1 MSDAAPFSPPLLIV
15 GTPGSGGA
23 VLASA
28 LIRASAV
35 WHLPDREDP
44 ITQAVPALDASQRG
58 WDSHA
63 LLARDATVNADAI
76 TKDLATRLVD
86 REGKPIGERD
96 GIPVLWNARFAL
108 RIPFLAAA
116 FPQARFVLC
125 IREPA
130 DATEEMVR
138 AWQSGTFVSANELPD
153 WTAPKWS
160 LPLIEGWRELH
171 GKTLEEIVVKQ
182 WSVLSDKLLDDL
194 NTLPPQRWAITDFDS
209 LLSDPGPELK
219 RLCGFAGIDYDQAL
233 LTPVEATAR
242 QLAMVP
248 HRPSDALLKSLEET
262 TGARERTRDLLPT
275 NVNRETSASGRAPAA
290 NESPFRSSFTSGF
303 PQALTDLRSSLLI
316 STYQS
321 GRLICAR
328 ANGGMLNTHLRDFD
342 KPMGLA
348 VGQGRFA
355 LGTRTEV
362 WDFLDHPSVAAKV
375 EPANTHDACYLP
387 VNRHTTGDILIHDM
401 AFDKQGE
408 LWAVATQ
415 FSCLVTFNQDSSF
428 IPRWKP
434 EFISELAAGDR
445 CHLNGLANRDGR
457 PRYVTALG
465 TTDKPGTWREHKA
478 TGGVL
483 IDVTTNEIIKDGLC
497 MPHSPRW
504 HDGNLWL
511 LESGKGQLARID
523 VATGELTTVGDL
535 PGFTRGMAIAG
546 SYAFI
551 GLSQIRESSTFGD
564 LPITKRLKERTCG
577 VWMVD
582 LRSGNTTAFLKF
594 EDLIQEIFEVC
605 LLPGAR
611 YPEIAEPGSSAV
623 STTFTAGK
631 PKAPPKR
638 KGG

>member
-1 MSDAAPFSPPLLIV
+1 
-15 GTPGSGGA
+15 

-28 LIRASAV
+28 LARASAV

-44 ITQAVPALDASQRG
+44 ITQAVPELDASARG
-58 WDSHA
+58 WDSHV
-63 LLARDATVNADAI
+63 LLAADGTEHAQAVVD
-76 TKDLATRLVD
+76 DLAKRLVD
-86 REGKPIGERD
+86 REGKPIAERA

-116 FPQARFVLC
+116 FPESRFVLC
-125 IREPA
+125 IRDPA
-130 DATEEMVR
+130 DATEDMIR
-138 AWQSGTFVSANELPD
+138 AWQGRTFVSAGELPE
-153 WTAPKWS
+153 WTGQLKWS
-160 LPLIEGWRELH
+160 LPLIEGWRELN
-171 GKTLEEIVVKQ
+171 GKPLEEIVVAQ
-182 WSVLSDKLLDDL
+182 WSALSDQVLDDL
-194 NTLPPQRWAITDFDS
+194 EALPPERWAISDFDS
-209 LLSDPGPELK
+209 LLADPSGELR
-219 RLCGFAGIDYDQAL
+219 RLCDFSGIEYDQAL

-248 HRPSDALLKSLEET
+248 HRPSDALLSVLET
-262 TGARERTRDLLPT
+262 TKGASERTRDLLPT

-290 NESPFRSSFTSGF
+290 SESPFRSSFTSGF
-303 PQALTDLRSSLLI
+303 PQALTELRSSLLI

-342 KPMGLA
+342 KPMGIA

-355 LGTRTEV
+355 LGTRTEII
-362 WDFLDHPSVAAKV
+362 DFRDHPAVAAKV
-375 EPANTHDACYLP
+375 DPPGTHDACFLP
-387 VNRHTTGDILIHDM
+387 LNHHTTGDVLIHDM
-401 AFDKQGE
+401 TFDKSGE

-445 CHLNGLANRDGR
+445 CHLNGLSNRDGR

-483 IDVTTNEIIKDGLC
+483 IDITTNETIVEGLC

-504 HDGNLWL
+504 HEGHLWL
-511 LESGKGQLARID
+511 LESGKGELARVN
-523 VATGELTTVGDL
+523 VADGTIESVAEL
-535 PGFTRGMAIAG
+535 PGFTRGMAIVG
-546 SYAFI
+546 NHAFI

-564 LPITKRLKERTCG
+564 LPITKRLQERNCG
-577 VWMVD
+577 VWMID
-582 LRSGNTTAFLKF
+582 LRSGQTTALLRF
-594 EDLIQEIFEVC
+594 EDLIQEIFEVS
-605 LLPGAR
+605 LLPGVR
-611 YPEIAEPGSSAV
+611 YPEIAEQGSSAT

-631 PKAPPKR
+631 PKAPPRAR
-638 KGG
+638 KN